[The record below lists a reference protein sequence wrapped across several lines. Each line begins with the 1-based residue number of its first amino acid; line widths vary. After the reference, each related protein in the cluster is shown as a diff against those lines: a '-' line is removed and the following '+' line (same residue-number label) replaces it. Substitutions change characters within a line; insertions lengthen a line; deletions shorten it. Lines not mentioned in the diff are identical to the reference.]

1 MASKKPFAATSRAA
15 RSKRHAA
22 DSRTPRPALIEALEQ
37 RFLMSAELLVPP
49 PPAQQAV
56 LDVPAQTHQAGPA
69 ALSMADPRQ
78 AAQANT
84 GQNGAVSV
92 ALADLG
98 ASIAQHGPVRELII
112 VDPAIS
118 HVDTLVQG
126 LLEGLAKKGGAA
138 GLTDTVAAGI
148 AAGAPTS
155 EPTSAAASPQLQLI
169 SQGDVDILIL
179 DARYDGVEQIGAI
192 LGNYQ
197 DLDAV
202 QLLSHGSSGS
212 LHLGTTDLGDA
223 NLAQYEAG
231 IAGWSNA
238 LRPGGDLLLY
248 GCNVAEGEFGVKFV
262 RDLAAASGL
271 DVAASTNA
279 SGKGAGA
286 DWTLEFAT
294 GAIETAT
301 LDVAAWDGKLEE
313 VAGTDADDTLA
324 GTGGNDLMTGRGGN
338 DTYVF
343 ANDFGTDNV
352 SDTAGRDTV
361 DLSLVSHDLRVVL
374 RADGSMLVT
383 DLTAARNAAGD
394 PNTISIG
401 AGIERIVAGSGKT
414 TIVFEAG
421 YAGGIAI
428 TGSADGATVLDYS
441 AYGADV
447 TVDIA
452 TGAATG
458 TTGVSFIAGVIGA
471 AGKLNTLAGD
481 DGDNTWA
488 IGADGAG
495 VLDGYLSFSG
505 IQVLSGG
512 KGNNTI
518 DYSGYRDGDS
528 GFTSGVT
535 VKLADNAATGFS
547 KIGKIQNIVGSRL
560 DDVLVGDSGD
570 NYLRGGE
577 GSDDIDGNGG
587 NDVLFEQ
594 ADADMVLTDTS
605 LVIGTQVDT
614 FRGIAQVVLTG
625 GDGAN
630 RLDASAVT
638 AMRVTLD
645 GGAGNDVL
653 LGGAGDDILIGGLGD
668 DTLVGGAGDDTLTG
682 GGGADTI
689 DGGAGTDTLDET
701 HDGGMVLADGW
712 IETESRAGAVA
723 RSTLTGVE
731 KATLRGGD
739 GADRIDASGFS
750 GKATLLGGAGD
761 DVLIGGAQAVLLDGG
776 AGLDTIVV
784 QGGDITLTTTA
795 LVVDGASHALQGI
808 ERAVLSGDAGNN
820 RIDASGFS
828 GKSSDASVK
837 TRNSVVID
845 GGAGNDI
852 LVGTDGDD
860 TFTGGDGNDT
870 ITGGGGADTLAE
882 THGGNMTLKGSASSA
897 TLVSV
902 DGGVTYT
909 DTLSGIARAVLSGD
923 AGVNIIDASGFAGAV
938 ALHSKGGKDVL
949 KGGSGDDTFH
959 IDVTGLAKGVDKV
972 TVVSGGGKDQAIVSG
987 IATVTSA
994 DLRWI
999 DTATPLPTT
1008 LRGIE
1013 GQALTLGENIDTHGA
1028 AFALEQSTINLD
1040 GKTITTSGGD
1050 ITLTGRFINLTNAS
1064 LLAGAGKV
1072 TLTAQDVFDSISGLG
1087 FGNVD
1092 NVDNNSAAIIVVD
1105 STISG
1110 GEVTLEARA
1119 GVERFDIDFG
1129 DTALARQATSKIQS
1143 ILESIDRF
1151 SVAAGVGVATSRAE
1165 ISIDA
1170 NSTITGTSVSV
1181 SAAAS
1186 AAVTVKPTAFAVGIA
1201 VGVVNATALVTIDG
1215 RITATGGDIALEA
1228 HTESALDVKAAP
1240 SAVAGYGIGLAV
1252 GVSNTQA
1259 QVQVGDQGRLDAH
1272 GDIEISALHTD
1283 NNTVLATARADK
1295 EGKLGFA
1302 AAFDVENST
1311 TRAWLDGSAHAGG
1324 DIEVTAL
1331 AKQGD
1336 KAGSAS
1342 AQAVIGDPTK
1352 MTKLT
1357 GTVQEKFKGTALAQ
1371 SIANSEQ
1378 MKKAVALQAAIKHE
1392 ATEFAKSASTT
1403 LKKMIET
1410 PSPTANAYDLA
1421 GAVGFALDTNVAD
1434 ARIGAGAG
1442 HAAAVVEAGGAL
1454 TLDAKVENRPKAGA
1468 SASAVNQ
1475 TAESAQA
1482 TAATGAAIALV
1493 GGRVADTA
1501 NAVINSN
1508 AEVDV
1513 AGKLTVAAHT
1523 LNEIDPVS
1531 VLGQTV
1537 AAPGTTLVPAAS
1549 YTSAGSGTQTVKEGD
1564 TVDLAGDYAGGGTG
1578 GNRYQYIGKAALVF
1592 DLGRADYSDTNAWR
1606 DMGDIDVLAVKGV
1619 VEPVMGFLKEENT
1632 GAFAQGVKTS
1642 ASSKGQESAYSG
1654 TVVALVM
1661 EHDAHARI
1669 DGAARIN
1676 QRAVSATDPALD
1688 FRSGQQAVEVSAESV
1703 AQMVNLAGYLPGSTA
1718 AGATGAGASIGA
1730 FVYLNDV
1737 SASIGSG
1744 VKLDADSLDVNAA
1757 NTVFSATV
1765 AIAGSSKGDS
1775 ATSGSIAANV
1785 VDNTTLAQI
1794 ENGATIAVGTH
1805 NAGPGTLAVTAT
1817 DEAYLFTISGS
1828 VNSAETSGSGAS
1840 LATNLVDR
1848 HTEAVIGARSGE
1860 AAGAAVAGSV
1870 VVDGAVRVEASNE
1883 GILANLAV
1891 GYASAKTTPKDAAPA
1906 PSGPGNGTGGTAGAD
1921 GSADSSA
1928 ALATWQTKM
1937 GAALAEMKAK
1947 TPTALTQA
1955 EAQLP
1960 ATAEAPAAA
1969 SATSASAGAATVNVV
1984 YDNAIASVNHLAV
1997 LTAGAVAVNAH
2008 NGSVLATLA
2017 GGAAMATAAPAGGDS
2032 KANAGAFAANVTGGH
2047 TTAALDGVGALTA
2060 NSVAIDAVRDGTVVA
2075 LAAGVGGATSKD
2087 GKAIAGS
2094 VTVNVSLNDV
2104 DAALS
2109 HVSGTVTGAVNVK
2122 SEDDTLIVGVAGSG
2136 AYGGETG
2143 YGIGLAAG
2151 VIQNTLQTTVD
2162 GAQITAGA
2170 FAAAADSDAHIV
2182 SVAASAGV
2190 AAGAGSLTAKAGA
2203 GTVVVNVVDIAA
2215 TTELAGSNITT
2226 TGSGN
2231 ITVGAT
2237 DRSRIDG
2244 YSGAVAYGNGKAGGV
2259 AAVVNVVD
2267 NTTGAT
2273 VSGSTL
2279 DAAGAVDVRASERA
2293 AIMSAAVGGAIAGQS
2308 NAGGAS
2314 VAVNLV
2320 SNDTT
2325 AALQGANG
2333 VASHVKARGNVTVAA
2348 TDSAAIATLSG
2359 AIAASLEGGKAGAAA
2374 FSVNN
2379 VQDTVTA
2386 LVDNTTVGS
2395 SAGDIAVEA
2404 SFAAPAALAPGLDAQ
2419 IAALAASGSGGGM
2432 AGAGS
2437 VALNWI
2443 RNHVSATISNV
2454 TADPARNNGNAI
2466 SAAGKLR
2473 VAASDSSTISAIAGA
2488 VAIGGLG
2495 SPAGASGAVGASISY
2510 NYLGGDANDPSTSSN
2525 NLVRASIEN
2534 VHGPIRAASVDVGA
2548 VYKGTINNFTVAGA
2562 VGGKYTLGGAVSI
2575 NHIRNT
2581 STAALS
2587 KVSDLA
2593 TSGKGADSVAV
2604 HAADNSAIN
2613 AMAGGIG
2620 VAIAQGGAAVA
2631 AGASVALNDIAG
2643 TVAALIDNSKIDSGG
2658 GVAVDATENASIKA
2672 LTIGAALSVA
2682 GGGSVGVSVA
2692 GSGSSN
2698 KIANSVSSSVRNSP
2712 ASRNRGVTADG
2723 AIRVAASD
2731 SASIQAVAG
2740 ALSVGVATSGGV
2752 NASFGVS
2759 ITDNTIDN
2767 SVSASVDGA
2776 ALEAGQDIAILAT
2789 ETAKIDALAIGG
2801 AIAATVGGAGVGV
2814 AAAGAY
2820 SGNTINNSVHATLS
2834 GASTAQAGAAHTLRI
2849 AAADQADIVAA
2860 AGTLAVSAVLGGGG
2874 VAASVGASIAKNTI
2888 ENDVLAVI
2896 DGASAGQAGT
2906 QDNANVALSASEAA
2920 KITAITVGGSLAIAS
2935 DGVAVAGNLAKSD
2948 NVIKNSVE
2956 ASVRNGASVD
2966 AAAFAAAAADTSVI
2980 KADGGGVGIAV
2991 VAGGG
2996 GGASL
3001 TIGVS
3006 TADNDMRNQ
3015 VEAEIDAATVRASGA
3030 VSVTASEAAR
3040 ISALSVGGVIAVA
3053 VGGGG
3058 GVAGGGAGADSA
3070 NKIHN
3075 SVGAG
3080 IGNHATVEAG
3090 GLAVTASDS
3099 AVIVANGGAVA
3110 VAVAGGGGGGLAATV
3125 GASTAVNT
3133 IGNTVEAAIDAATV
3147 EVAGAASV
3155 HAEESASIS
3164 ALSVGGAVSVAAGN
3178 VGLSAAGAA
3187 TESTNTIG
3195 NKVHA
3200 AVRNGATLD
3209 TTNGG
3214 AIAIGAAD
3222 TAAIVANAGSGALAG
3237 GVGAAGGVGV
3247 SIGVALARNKITDE
3261 VRASIDAAT
3270 VDAAGPLALAALNS
3284 ASIDAIAVGGAAAVA
3299 GGAGVGA
3306 GVAGAGANTTN
3317 TVTNTVVAAIQD
3329 GHATTRAGGV
3339 TLTAADS
3346 ASIDTLSGGT
3356 SLAAAGGVAAAA
3368 GAVGAAQATAT
3379 IRNTVRAAIVASEV
3393 HSAAG
3398 ISAVATESARI
3409 DTVAF
3414 GAAVAI
3420 SGGGVAGSLA
3430 AGASDA
3436 TAVVGNTVEAF
3447 ASDAVLTTGGTGG
3460 ITLLAADSAAIDAL
3474 STGGSAALT
3483 VAVGGG
3489 AYAAGAATASNKVSD
3504 TVRAYAERTPLTT
3517 AGALVI
3523 GASVTQQ
3530 VEVEAVAASFAA
3542 TASPAGL
3549 ALAGGGAEARNLVEN
3564 TVAGFVAG
3572 SGAARTDI
3580 RAASVDIRAA
3590 EEASLKANVTAASV
3604 AAGFGAGSVG
3614 VSLVDNQVCST
3625 VGAAIDHA
3633 SVTATTGAIGVS
3645 AHAAD
3650 TLTGKALATAV
3661 VAGLGGAG
3669 AGADVGATVATTV
3682 DAHTGADTR
3691 LAAACEI
3698 AVSADSRHS
3707 ASSTATG
3714 ASGGLLAIGTSKA
3727 SASTAGSVRA
3737 RLEGTVSG
3745 ASGIAV
3751 TAAGT
3756 DSATAQATAVAGGI
3770 LAGSGAEARASSLP
3784 TVEAAASGTIT
3795 TAGALAVSAS
3805 ATPKANAETLGVSA
3819 GLLAVGASIAD
3830 ASVAPVV
3837 DAHVGGN
3844 IKAAALAVS
3853 ATQGLP
3859 SSGDSAH
3866 AHATGSAGA
3875 LVGETSTHATATNG
3889 NAARPSE
3896 VRSAL
3901 DAGSVLTIAGA
3912 TTVAATS
3919 ASKQQADANSAAGG
3933 LVAAGAALSKA
3944 QSNTVTSAIVGAG
3957 ATLNGASLLVAAT
3970 GSDINLA
3977 EATAGSG
3984 GLIAGAGAAADTANC
3999 SKTEAALADGDDAAQ
4014 GAHITLT
4021 GDLDIQ
4027 ADHTALFNGTVKIGS
4042 GGLLAGTGGTTGHTA
4057 EAQVTASA
4065 GDHAR
4070 VSARDIDIAAVN
4082 HVLKPQQAA
4091 ANISGNTGGLA
4102 SAAGAT
4108 SSTVLKLDTLAGAGA
4123 NASLEA
4129 QAAAG
4134 GLNISALNDI
4144 AVHDRVSLSSGGALA
4159 GAGATSTI
4167 DARHDV
4173 ATVAIGKG
4181 ASLTSAGE
4189 VVLSARGQGSFSAVV
4204 AVETNGVATV
4214 AVGKAN
4220 ISVRPVNKVS
4230 VDAGALVRATDD
4242 LRVSAGTN
4250 TNFERD
4256 QYALKANA
4264 DTLAGSLIPIDAV
4277 AANAQLHQINTIDV
4291 AAGAVLETGG
4301 DALLHTERIG
4311 LANMESIAKSTSW
4324 TSAVASALGAAAST
4338 AGDLQAD
4345 ASGVITVDGTVR
4357 TGILRNQTLVLGSLK
4372 NGVADPSGWGAA
4384 PASEDETVVPT
4395 VVATEQTDG
4404 IRYSV
4409 SLGALQSD
4417 LVKELSNAQAQ
4428 LTLFTPSG
4436 NQTLIDFYTKEVT
4449 RLSALLTAQ
4458 GLLDAERGVAVEQ
4471 NVLTVTVAPIRAQ
4484 AGVID
4489 LRADTVAGSGVLDA
4503 PSDASVTII
4512 NNTPAFLVLNGIDI
4526 PDSNGGVSLNGVST
4540 ASNAQLNAQN
4550 EAVGGVASTAAHFG
4564 TITQQDAA
4572 SAPLIT
4578 VTNNFDP
4585 ATFGGAGG
4593 TQYAPPDITVA
4604 GAISNLSGSL
4614 NLSINGGKGDVRI
4627 GAAVNAR
4634 NMAIS
4639 TNGNVYIDGV
4649 TSYSVDGEEINQW
4662 KAVTDLAG
4670 THNFGT
4676 AGAGASGAGVAAAVA
4691 AQLNAASGT
4700 AALQGDRI
4708 HISASYLNVNGVIQ
4722 SGNDNYKLTIGAA
4735 TQKEIE
4741 AIQPGTS
4748 GMVTL
4753 KTASTQQFTV
4763 QWDTVNK
4770 RLVVQEVRASGGYVE
4785 LDAHITSTGGGD
4797 VRVFGGYAT
4806 VDIDNQ
4812 TTFDIVVKRI
4822 DVSQQGTGKLLI
4834 VDRSKPTAYGG
4845 FTTTLYEKA
4854 GDVVSVTVDNGSCP
4868 VHSVSGTST
4877 SYATAAGQR
4886 YNWTIAEKDLL
4897 RYTRQT
4903 QSSSWAGIDALA
4915 KDAGDL
4921 NSFTR
4926 ETVSKQLVGNAAFYS
4941 VDTAAA
4947 DQAYTYSYNLVQ
4959 NSDTG
4964 VQLVYQHTSKTW
4976 WGKKT
4981 VYSTFLREVGQTQ
4994 YETHSIKADYGIGID
5009 FFGASSAKVTV
5020 KSAGGILL
5028 SGAIVNTSGATT
5040 LTAGT
5045 SIEQLNDGA
5054 YVGGQAIVLNAGT
5067 DIGLRDTTDGAVV
5080 RVGLHT
5086 DLAATAAYDFG
5097 SAGQGTLLQKG
5108 DAVKLSG
5115 DYKGGGAAGAVY
5127 TWVGAAKT
5135 LDLGRQD
5142 YANTSLWQL
5151 SSGTGFNYQASNAP
5165 TYFSGQTVLVAD
5177 GHSGGGVAGAVYRYT
5192 GAPAQLDLAAQNYA
5206 DTSRWT
5212 MVAFHPSLDVSAGGK
5227 VQINEVIG
5235 DLAIGTVKAGAN
5247 AAVTLTAQGSIVA
5260 AGVPGV
5266 AGQGTI
5272 GSAAQ
5277 QGGSVSLVAGG
5288 SIGTQDKAITLFSGA
5303 KLADRVDAQAGRDIF
5318 IDAGKF
5324 DAAVKAQQ
5332 ANAGDLRIGRI
5343 ATSAAAGAITI
5354 NVLDGSAVD
5363 ANSAQQRDERTEA
5376 ELMAGLWK
5384 DLQLVGSDADA
5395 KIGATL
5401 DSFKAQKEA
5410 EYRAY
5415 WTYRSQQPKPAVYD
5429 AAFKVH
5435 LSAAQADYYENTLGY
5450 DADAIATL
5458 ENKMNDEYRALH
5470 AAWGAVGDTYDAN
5483 YRYTASTPAQ
5493 QAELDRIT
5501 ASIKKWTQDEL
5512 LNSMSSGLLKPVAD
5526 TQVNLEEANLAGH
5539 TVTVNAT
5546 RGVGSN
5552 AASMTITVPDDGPL
5566 KLSKEQQ
5573 LAFAAADRIDVTYL
5587 AGKPIAASVDFADL
5601 GNGGGD
5607 TITRDSASG
5616 SWTADGLVAGM
5627 RIQVAGF
5634 SANATERGQVYQIK
5648 SVTDTTITLTASASL
5663 VNESGANVT
5672 VTPIATNPDR
5682 SDLALAQAAL
5692 GTDANGKAT
5701 IVRSD
5706 GGDWLA
5712 DGLAA
5717 GMQFQLGGSSLN
5729 DSAPD
5734 KWYTIASLDETTIVL
5749 AAGTVLKAQAGVT
5762 VVLTPKVAD
5771 LSALRPAFTAIV
5783 IEQRDDLNI
5792 DASGAIKVHAGSTAY
5807 IGSGS
5812 AAGPLHLDQVVVD
5825 DKAGE
5830 VRIKG
5835 KGGVDGVGKAGVAN
5849 VVGGDLIVEAGRG
5862 AIGAADKALL
5872 VDLHDGA
5879 TLTARAQD
5887 DVFIREARGDML
5899 VEGVLSTRGDVTLD
5913 AQSGSILDA
5922 IAQGESAKVGAA
5934 HIVLS
5939 ASGAIGSA
5947 ANALE
5952 IDAAAGGSVHAT
5964 AGGDIHLHETLGDLA
5979 VDGIVSAAGD
5989 VSLRAQMSI
5998 RDAASAARDNSG
6010 LDSLPG
6016 TDVVGKSISLTADLG
6031 GVGVA
6036 GNDLD
6041 IDTQGGAL
6049 RVASGLN
6056 ANLIEVR
6063 GDLRI
6068 DQVSTAAGYTAFIAV
6083 PDGSIVNAGLSADN
6097 VTGGKA
6103 SLFAKNDIG
6112 AAGNELRTRLGTL
6125 QGQSTLGSTWI
6136 VNTGAVNLER
6146 VDGSSGAAMVAG
6158 GDIRMAAMS
6167 PLTIAQDLQ
6176 AAGDIVLVSH
6186 DKDAPDDHLVV
6197 KAGVTIAS
6205 TGGDVRLLAGDDLTV
6220 EAGAQVRAAG
6230 AIVLEGDYQ
6239 GDELGNAAPP
6249 GHANVDAAGSTI
6261 TVAGSLAAGTRIDIR
6276 GEAQDD
6282 TVVLSGSLHAQQ
6294 VSVDGGAGN
6303 DTIALESG
6311 LAISGKVTLR
6321 GGAGNDTIGVS
6332 ALNTLDGVQNGV
6344 RDQVWIDGGAGS
6356 DTVTVDVNGA
6366 SDYIINVDDSGA
6378 DAADSNRLLING
6390 TDAADTFLLRA
6401 HFVALL
6407 QAGSDRVE
6415 RINYN
6420 VSANGGLKV
6429 SSGAGDDAFYVDD
6442 NATQTTLDGGAGSDS
6457 FQIGQVF
6464 GQDRVGPQVAPGD
6477 EVKTVETSVGFLSQ
6491 GISHATTVVGGDGD
6505 DRFAV
6510 YSNQAA
6516 LQLLGDDGND
6526 EFIVRAFV
6534 RKDTGAL
6541 SVSETTLGAGA
6552 GDDHIEYS
6560 INAPVS
6566 IDGGAGADTV
6576 VVLGTEA
6583 NDTFVITE
6591 RGVQGAGLSVDIAN
6605 AEKLEVDGL
6614 EGDDSFFVLSTAPGV
6629 VTSLIGGL
6637 GNDRFDIG
6645 GDVTKTVVAAGAQQY
6660 PNQPHTLGAI
6670 AGPLFIEGSVTGKLD
6685 RSLQKAVMLPGET
6698 DGALT
6703 PAGRPSQEERNTD
6716 TLVVHNDGSLGNDV
6730 GVLGHASVASGVA
6743 ALGGIASGDVDL
6755 REYGNLSGLGMG
6767 GALALDM
6774 GSSAKPDLRQFDGG
6788 ITFHGV
6794 EVVDVLLGQ
6803 GNDKLTI
6810 TGTVNDTLTVVQG
6823 GGGDD
6828 TLVVTGGG
6836 GADAPLVLFG
6846 DSSQDGSYYDAS
6858 PDRHTGNGLA
6868 FTNPGKDTIDARGA
6882 SGGVTA
6888 YGGAGDDTIYGSA
6901 YDDVLAGGSGNDTI
6915 EAGAGDDHV
6924 YGDGGI
6930 NIDLSQRL
6938 SMAGPDLMT
6947 VVNAAVPGTL
6957 AGTGDTL
6964 AVGDDVL
6971 DGGSG
6976 NDILIGDHGDI
6987 VQLAGTNHLLSNGGV
7002 VGVASSDSSGGN
7014 DTIVAGSGRKL
7025 IIGGA
7030 GSDTITG
7037 GDGDM
7042 LVLGDSGSITLA
7054 ADGARV
7060 LSVTGVAAV
7069 AGVASDDRI
7078 VLGDGDHLVIGG
7090 SGADSIRTGKGRDVL
7105 LGDNGSV
7112 SFDAEGKVLAVD
7124 ATMDDNTSGGDDAIV
7139 AGDGD
7144 KLIVGGAGA
7153 DRIEAG
7159 NGNGVVLGDNGA
7171 IRFESGILRQV
7182 ESSGTLAGLGGD
7194 DSIVAG
7200 NGDHV
7205 VIGGVGK
7212 DSIVTGNGRDVL
7224 FGDNGSLLADAAG
7237 RLTLAESAA
7246 DTGASGGDDSIVAGN
7261 GDKLAFGGVGSDTIA
7276 LGTGTNIAFGDNGRV
7291 AFSDGS
7297 ADSIATTQFD
7307 VGGNDRID
7315 AGHGRNVLL
7324 GGAGNDRIGAGDGGS
7339 IVFGDNGTVT
7349 LADGVWASAVSTATA
7364 IGGDDLLAAGGGD
7377 DILIGGNGAD
7387 ELAGGGGFNVVA
7399 GDNAEV
7405 GFNNGALQLA
7415 QTIDLYTG
7423 GDDVLRGGSGNS
7435 ILLGGA
7441 GGDSLY
7447 GSLARDVMVGD
7458 YAAVT
7463 LEDGVLRG
7471 LVRFGGAGN
7480 APDLVAQGQ
7489 EEMLDQGHALDAPA
7503 AANGLVPHAV
7513 TAANALRLDVMLSGL
7528 QVAAPAFTTLQS
7540 AMLAHHDSDASDAVT
7555 AEGEGTGEHA
7565 PAAVPAAPE
7574 AGLPADA
7581 MPGAGTQD
7589 GGVEGDADGSADGAP
7604 AAGGS
7609 ADAPAPQNPSDPQD
7623 PAPAAGAGAALAGMM
7638 GARSCSG
7645 AARRRSR
7652 LVLGDATAPRAAAA
7666 DLPPAAASQDAGAP
7680 AEAQEPAPAPRRASI
7695 VWGAGM

>member
-78 AAQANT
+78 AAQGSQSNT
-84 GQNGAVSV
+84 GQNGAVTV

-138 GLTDTVAAGI
+138 GVTDTVAASV
-148 AAGAPTS
+148 A
-155 EPTSAAASPQLQLI
+155 TSAAAGPQLQLI

-223 NLAQYEAG
+223 NLAQHGAG

-279 SGKGAGA
+279 SGNGAGA
-286 DWTLEFAT
+286 DWTLEFST
-294 GAIETAT
+294 GAIETAA

-343 ANDFGTDNV
+343 ANDFGTDAV
-352 SDTAGRDTV
+352 SDSAGSDTV

-394 PNTISIG
+394 LNTISIG

-414 TIVFEAG
+414 TFVFEAG

-428 TGSADGATVLDYS
+428 TGSADGVTVLDYS

-518 DYSGYRDGDS
+518 DYSGFAR
-528 GFTSGVT
+528 GVT
-535 VKLADNAATGFS
+535 VNLATGTATGFDQ
-547 KIGKIQNIVGSRL
+547 IARINNIVGSRL

-577 GSDDIDGNGG
+577 GSDGIDGNGG

-605 LVIGTQVDT
+605 LAIGTQVDT

-645 GGAGNDVL
+645 GGAGNDTL

-668 DTLVGGAGDDTLTG
+668 DTLVGGAGDDTLSG
-682 GGGADTI
+682 GSGANTI

-761 DVLIGGAQAVLLDGG
+761 DVLIGGAQAILLDGG

-870 ITGGGGADTLAE
+870 ITGGGGVDTLAE
-882 THGGNMTLKGSASSA
+882 AHGGNMTLKDAASGA
-897 TLVSV
+897 TLVTK

-909 DTLSGIARAVLSGD
+909 DTLSGIAKADLSGD

-938 ALHSKGGKDVL
+938 TFHSKGGKDEL
-949 KGGSGDDTFH
+949 KGGKGDNTFH
-959 IDVTGLAKGVDKV
+959 IDVGNLSKGVDKV
-972 TVVSGGGKDQAIVSG
+972 KVTSGSGTNKAIVSG

-999 DTATPLPTT
+999 DSATPLPTT
-1008 LRGIE
+1008 LRGID

-1040 GKTITTSGGD
+1040 GKTISTGGGA

-1064 LLAGAGKV
+1064 LLAGAGNV
-1072 TLTAQDVFDSISGLG
+1072 TLTAQDVFDSITGLG
-1087 FGNVD
+1087 FG
-1092 NVDNNSAAIIVVD
+1092 NVDNNSAAIILVN

-1110 GEVTLEARA
+1110 GEVTLEAIA

-1129 DTALARQATSKIQS
+1129 DTAVARQATSAINS
-1143 ILESIDRF
+1143 ILDGIDGF

-1170 NSTITGTSVSV
+1170 NSMITGTSV

-1186 AAVTVKPTAFAVGIA
+1186 ASAAVSVKPTAFGVGIA

-1215 RITATGGDIALEA
+1215 RITSTGGDIALQA
-1228 HTESALDVKAAP
+1228 HTDSALDVKAAP
-1240 SAVAGYGIGLAV
+1240 SAVSGFAIGLAV

-1259 QVQVGDQGRLDAH
+1259 QVQVGDQARLDAH

-1283 NNTVLATARADK
+1283 NNTVVANARADK

-1302 AAFDVENST
+1302 AAFDIENST
-1311 TRAWLDGSAHAGG
+1311 TRAWLDGSAHATG
-1324 DIEVTAL
+1324 DIDVAAVTE
-1331 AKQGD
+1331 QGA
-1336 KAGSAS
+1336 KAGGAG
-1342 AQAVIGDPTK
+1342 AQAAIGDPTK
-1352 MTKLT
+1352 FTKIT
-1357 GTVQEKFKGTALAQ
+1357 GTLQEKFKGTALAK
-1371 SIANSEQ
+1371 SIADSAQ
-1378 MKKAVALQAAIKHE
+1378 MKKAAALQAAIKHQ
-1392 ATEFAKSASTT
+1392 ATEFAKNVSDT
-1403 LKKMIET
+1403 LKKAIET
-1410 PSPTANAYDLA
+1410 PSPTTNSYDFA
-1421 GAVGFALDTNVAD
+1421 GAVGFTLETNVAD

-1442 HAAAVVEAGGAL
+1442 HAAAIVEAGGAL
-1454 TLDAKVENRPKAGA
+1454 TLDAKVENRPKVGA
-1468 SASAVNQ
+1468 SASAVNE

-1513 AGKLTVAAHT
+1513 AGKLSVAAHT
-1523 LNEIDPVS
+1523 LSEIDPMS
-1531 VLGQTV
+1531 ALGVTV
-1537 AAPGTTLVPAAS
+1537 AAPGSTLVPAANYAS
-1549 YTSAGSGTQTVKEGD
+1549 GSSGTQTVNRGD
-1564 TVDLAGDYAGGGTG
+1564 TVDLADDYKGGGTG
-1578 GNRYQYIGKAALVF
+1578 GNRYEYIGAFAHGFAL
-1592 DLGRADYSDTNAWR
+1592 GSTDYSDTATWR
-1606 DMGDIDVLAVKGV
+1606 DLGNIDALAAKGIV
-1619 VEPVMGFLKEENT
+1619 TPVMNFLKSENT
-1632 GAFAQGVKTS
+1632 GGSGLGVISS
-1642 ASSKGQESAYSG
+1642 ASAKGQESAYSG
-1654 TVVALVM
+1654 TAVALVM

-1676 QRAVSATDPALD
+1676 QNAVSKTDPALS
-1688 FRSGQQAVEVSAESV
+1688 FRSGEQAVEVSAESV

-1718 AGATGAGASIGA
+1718 AGATGAGASIGG

-1737 SASIGSG
+1737 SATIGSG

-1757 NTVFSATV
+1757 NTIFSATV

-1805 NAGPGTLAVTAT
+1805 NVGAGTLAVTAT
-1817 DEAYLFTISGS
+1817 DEAYLFTISGAI
-1828 VNSAETSGSGAS
+1828 NSAETSGSGAS

-1848 HTEAVIGARSGE
+1848 HTEAVIGARSGD
-1860 AAGAAVAGSV
+1860 AAGAAIAGSI
-1870 VVDGAVRVEASNE
+1870 VVDGTVRVAADND

-1947 TPTALTQA
+1947 TPTALTKA

-2047 TTAALDGVGALTA
+2047 TTASLDGVGALTA
-2060 NSVAIDAVRDGTVVA
+2060 DSVAIDAVRDGTVVA

-2104 DAALS
+2104 DAVFS

-2122 SEDDTLIVGVAGSG
+2122 TEDDTLIVGVAGSG

-2151 VIQNTLQTTVD
+2151 VIQNTLQTTVE

-2182 SVAASAGV
+2182 SVAASAGI

-2203 GTVVVNVVDIAA
+2203 GTVVVNVVDITAS
-2215 TTELAGSNITT
+2215 TDVAGSSITT

-2231 ITVGAT
+2231 ITVGAA

-2279 DAAGAVDVRASERA
+2279 NAGGAVDVRASERA

-2308 NAGGAS
+2308 NAAGAS

-2320 SNDTT
+2320 SNDTS
-2325 AALQGANG
+2325 AVLQGANG

-2348 TDSAAIATLSG
+2348 VDSAAIATLSG

-2587 KVSDLA
+2587 NVSDLA
-2593 TSGKGADSVAV
+2593 TSGRGADSVAV
-2604 HAADNSAIN
+2604 HAADKSAIN

-2631 AGASVALNDIAG
+2631 AGGSVAENDIAG
-2643 TVAALIDNSKIDSGG
+2643 TVAALVDDSKIDSSG
-2658 GVAVDATENASIKA
+2658 GVAVDATESASIKA

-2759 ITDNTIDN
+2759 ITNNTIDN
-2767 SVSASVDGA
+2767 SVSANVDGA

-2820 SGNTINNSVHATLS
+2820 SGNTIMNSVHATLS

-2888 ENDVLAVI
+2888 ENDVLAAI
-2896 DGASAGQAGT
+2896 DGASAGQAGA

-3015 VEAEIDAATVRASGA
+3015 VEAGIDAATVRASGA

-3075 SVGAG
+3075 SVGAV

-3110 VAVAGGGGGGLAATV
+3110 VAVAGGGGGLAATV

-3147 EVAGAASV
+3147 EVAGAASIR
-3155 HAEESASIS
+3155 AEESASIS

-3214 AIAIGAAD
+3214 AVAIGAAD

-3247 SIGVALARNKITDE
+3247 SVGVALAFNTITDE

-3270 VDAAGPLALAALNS
+3270 VDAAGPLGLAALNS

-3346 ASIDTLSGGT
+3346 ATIDTLSGGT

-3398 ISAVATESARI
+3398 ISAVATESASI

-3430 AGASDA
+3430 AGTSDA
-3436 TAVVGNTVEAF
+3436 TAVIGNTVEAF
-3447 ASDAVLTTGGTGG
+3447 ASDAVLATGGTGG
-3460 ITLLAADSAAIDAL
+3460 VTLLAADSAEIDAL

-3483 VAVGGG
+3483 VAVTGG
-3489 AYAAGAATASNKVSD
+3489 AAAAGAATASNTVTD

-3523 GASVTQQ
+3523 GASVTQK

-3542 TASPAGL
+3542 AFSPAGV
-3549 ALAGGGAEARNLVEN
+3549 ALAGGGAEARNLVAN
-3564 TVAGFVAG
+3564 KVSGFVAG

-3590 EEASLKANVTAASV
+3590 EEASVKANVTAASV

-3614 VSLVDNQVCST
+3614 VSLVDNQARST

-3633 SVTATTGAIGVS
+3633 SVTATAGAIGVS

-3669 AGADVGATVATTV
+3669 AGADVRATVATTV

-3691 LAAACEI
+3691 LAAAREI
-3698 AVSADSRHS
+3698 AVGADSRNS

-3784 TVEAAASGTIT
+3784 IVEAAASGTIT

-3805 ATPKANAETLGVSA
+3805 ATPKAHAETLGVSA

-3859 SSGDSAH
+3859 AGSDSAR

-3889 NAARPSE
+3889 NAARQST

-3933 LVAAGAALSKA
+3933 LVAAGAALSKS
-3944 QSNTVTSAIVGAG
+3944 QSNTVTGAIVGAG

-3984 GLIAGAGAAADTANC
+3984 GLVAGAGAAADTANC
-3999 SKTEAALADGDDAAQ
+3999 SKTEASLADGADAAH
-4014 GAHITLT
+4014 GARITLT
-4021 GDLDIQ
+4021 GGLDIQ
-4027 ADHTALFNGTVKIGS
+4027 ADHTALFNGTVKIGA
-4042 GGLLAGTGGTTGHTA
+4042 GGLLAGTGGTTRHTA
-4057 EAQVTASA
+4057 EAQVTARA
-4065 GDHAR
+4065 GDRAKA
-4070 VSARDIDIAAVN
+4070 SARDVDVAAVN
-4082 HVLKPQQAA
+4082 HVFKPQQAA

-4108 SSTVLKLDTLAGAGA
+4108 SSTVLKLDTLAEAGA

-4167 DARHDV
+4167 DAKHDV
-4173 ATVAIGKG
+4173 ANVAIGEN
-4181 ASLTSAGE
+4181 ASLVSAGE

-4214 AVGKAN
+4214 AVGEAN
-4220 ISVRPVNKVS
+4220 ISVRPVNKVN
-4230 VDAGALVRATDD
+4230 VGAGAQVRATDD

-4277 AANAQLHQINTIDV
+4277 EADAQLHQLNTIDV

-4458 GLLDAERGVAVEQ
+4458 GLLDAERGVAVTQ

-4676 AGAGASGAGVAAAVA
+4676 AGAGANGAGVAAAVA
-4691 AQLNAASGT
+4691 AQLNAASGA

-4722 SGNDNYKLTIGAA
+4722 SGNDSYKLTIGAA

-4797 VRVFGGYAT
+4797 IRVFGGYAT

-4812 TTFDIVVKRI
+4812 TAFDIVVKRI
-4822 DVSQQGTGKLLI
+4822 DVSQQGTGQLLI

-4854 GDVVSVTVDNGSCP
+4854 GDVVSVTVDNGSGP

-4947 DQAYTYSYNLVQ
+4947 DQAYSYSYNLVQ

-5009 FFGASSAKVTV
+5009 FFGAASAKVTV

-5028 SGAIVNTSGATT
+5028 SGAIVNTSGTTT

-5127 TWVGAAKT
+5127 TWVGTAKT

-5142 YANTSLWQL
+5142 YSNTSLWQL

-5260 AGVPGV
+5260 ANVPGM

-5288 SIGTQDKAITLFSGA
+5288 SIGTKDKAITLFSGA
-5303 KLADRVDAQAGRDIF
+5303 RLADRVDAQAGRDIF

-5343 ATSAAAGAITI
+5343 ATSAATGAITI
-5354 NVLDGSAVD
+5354 NVVDGSAVD

-5384 DLQLVGSDADA
+5384 DLQLVGTDADA

-5401 DSFKAQKEA
+5401 DAFKAQKEA

-5435 LSAAQADYYENTLGY
+5435 LSAAQADYYKNTLGY

-5470 AAWGAVGDTYDAN
+5470 AAWGAVGNTYDAN

-5526 TQVNLEEANLAGH
+5526 TQVNLEEANLIGH
-5539 TVTVNAT
+5539 TVTVNAK

-5552 AASMTITVPDDGPL
+5552 AASMTITVPDDGQL

-5587 AGKPIAASVDFADL
+5587 AGKPIAATVDFADL
-5601 GNGGGD
+5601 GNSGGD
-5607 TITRDSASG
+5607 TITRASG
-5616 SWTADGLVAGM
+5616 SWTADGLAAGM
-5627 RIQVAGF
+5627 RIQVAGV

-5648 SVTDTTITLTASASL
+5648 SVTDTTITLTASAAL
-5663 VNESGANVT
+5663 VNESGKNVT
-5672 VTPIATNPDR
+5672 VTPIATNPER

-5692 GTDANGKAT
+5692 GTDADGKAT

-5729 DSAPD
+5729 DS
-5734 KWYTIASLDETTIVL
+5734 KTGEWYTIASLDETTIVL

-5807 IGSGS
+5807 IGSGT
-5812 AAGPLHLDQVVVD
+5812 AAGALHLGQVVVD

-5849 VVGGDLIVEAGRG
+5849 VIGGDLIVEAGRG
-5862 AIGAADKALL
+5862 AIGTAGKALL

-6016 TDVVGKSISLTADLG
+6016 IDVVGKSISLTADLG

-6068 DQVSTAAGYTAFIAV
+6068 DQVSTAAGYTAFIAA

-6112 AAGNELRTRLGTL
+6112 ATGNELRTRLGTL

-6239 GDELGNAAPP
+6239 GDELGNAAPAD
-6249 GHANVDAAGSTI
+6249 HANVDAAGSTI
-6261 TVAGSLAAGTRIDIR
+6261 TVAGALAAGTRIDIR

-6294 VSVDGGAGN
+6294 VSVDGGAGK
-6303 DTIALESG
+6303 DTIKLQPG
-6311 LAISGKVTLR
+6311 LAISGAVTLR
-6321 GGAGNDTIGVS
+6321 GGAGNDCIEVS
-6332 ALNTLDGVQNGV
+6332 ALNTLDGVQDGV

-6356 DTVTVDVNGA
+6356 DTVTVNVNGA
-6366 SDYIINVDDSGA
+6366 SDYIINVDDSGT

-6420 VSANGGLKV
+6420 ASANGGLKV

-6442 NATQTTLDGGAGSDS
+6442 NATLTTLDGGAGSDS

-6541 SVSETTLGAGA
+6541 SVSDTTLGAGA

-6614 EGDDSFFVLSTAPGV
+6614 EGDDSFFVLSTAAGV

-6645 GDVTKTVVAAGAQQY
+6645 GDVTKAVVAAGAQ
-6660 PNQPHTLGAI
+6660 PFGNQPHTLGAI

-6716 TLVVHNDGSLGNDV
+6716 TLVVHNDGSLGDDV

-6743 ALGGIASGDVDL
+6743 ALGGIATGDVDL

-6810 TGTVNDTLTVVQG
+6810 TGTVKDTLTVVQG

-6858 PDRHTGNGLA
+6858 AERHTGNGLA
-6868 FTNPGKDTIDARGA
+6868 FANPGKDTIDARGA

-6938 SMAGPDLMT
+6938 SMAGPGLMT

-6971 DGGSG
+6971 DGGAG
-6976 NDILIGDHGDI
+6976 NDILVGDHGDI

-7002 VGVASSDSSGGN
+7002 IRVASSDSSGGN
-7014 DTIVAGSGRKL
+7014 DTIVAGNGRKL

-7030 GSDTITG
+7030 GSDVITG
-7037 GDGDM
+7037 GDGSM
-7042 LVLGDSGSITLA
+7042 LVLSDSGSITLA
-7054 ADGARV
+7054 ADGGRV

-7112 SFDAEGKVLAVD
+7112 TFDADGRVLAVD

-7144 KLIVGGAGA
+7144 KLIVGGVGA

-7159 NGNGVVLGDNGA
+7159 NGDGVVLGDNGA
-7171 IRFESGILRQV
+7171 IRFENGILRQV
-7182 ESSGTLAGLGGD
+7182 ESSGYLAGLGGD
-7194 DSIVAG
+7194 DRIVAG

-7212 DSIVTGNGRDVL
+7212 DSIVTGDGRDVL

-7261 GDKLAFGGVGSDTIA
+7261 GDKLVFGGIGSDAIA
-7276 LGTGTNIAFGDNGRV
+7276 LDTGTNIAFGDNGRV
-7291 AFSDGS
+7291 AFTGGS
-7297 ADSIATTQFD
+7297 ADSIAATQFD

-7324 GGAGNDRIGAGDGGS
+7324 GGAGNDRITAGDGGN

-7349 LADGVWASAVSTATA
+7349 LADGVWTSAVSSAIA
-7364 IGGDDLLAAGGGD
+7364 IGGDDLLAAGGGN

-7387 ELAGGGGFNVVA
+7387 EVAGGGGFNVVA

-7405 GFNNGALQLA
+7405 RFSGGALQLA

-7463 LEDGVLRG
+7463 LENGVLRG

-7489 EEMLDQGHALDAPA
+7489 EEMLDQGHALDTPA
-7503 AANGLVPHAV
+7503 AANGLVPNAV

-7528 QVAAPAFTTLQS
+7528 QVAAPAFSTLQS
-7540 AMLAHHDSDASDAVT
+7540 AMLAHHDSDGSDAGD
-7555 AEGEGTGEHA
+7555 AMAGESEGKGEHA
-7565 PAAVPAAPE
+7565 AAAVQEAAGVAPRNQE
-7574 AGLPADA
+7574 EGVPADA
-7581 MPGAGTQD
+7581 GAQD
-7589 GGVEGDADGSADGAP
+7589 GDVDTVP
-7604 AAGGS
+7604 A
-7609 ADAPAPQNPSDPQD
+7609 ADAPAPQNPLDPQD
-7623 PAPAAGAGAALAGMM
+7623 PAPAAGAAAALAGMM
-7638 GARSCSG
+7638 GARSRSG
-7645 AARRRSR
+7645 AGRRRSR
-7652 LVLGDATAPRAAAA
+7652 LVLDTIARREAAA
-7666 DLPPAAASQDAGAP
+7666 DLPLPEGLDAGPDAAAPSK
-7680 AEAQEPAPAPRRASI
+7680 AQEPAHPPRRASI
-7695 VWGAGM
+7695 LWGAGM